1 LPSALSPTHDHHH
14 EPVANIASI
23 VPAGGDPHPLRLLD
37 CGRERDMG
45 GTIIL
50 LNGTAS
56 AGKTSIGHAIQRL
69 ADRPWL
75 LLGADILGAI
85 VPPPYNNGDR
95 AATGFAWQ
103 SAGPDAVALVAGP
116 WGQSVIA
123 AWHRAI
129 ATLAQAGQD
138 VVVDHILQ
146 EPGWFADCVAAW
158 QELPV
163 LFVGVRCPLAV
174 AAARAARRP
183 GRTPGYVRWAYGRV
197 HTHGP
202 YDIEVDTNTAD
213 PDTCARR
220 ILDRLGRDTPFTA
233 FPPQASA

>member
-1 LPSALSPTHDHHH
+1 MPS
-14 EPVANIASI
+14 
-23 VPAGGDPHPLRLLD
+23 
-37 CGRERDMG
+37 

-85 VPPPYNNGDR
+85 VPAPYNAGDR

-103 SAGPDAVALVAGP
+103 PAGPDEVALVAGP

-129 ATLAQAGQD
+129 ATLAHAGQE

-146 EPGWFADCVAAW
+146 EPGWFADCVTAW
-158 QELPV
+158 QDLPV

-183 GRTPGYVRWAYGRV
+183 GREPGYVRWAYGRV
-197 HTHGP
+197 HRHGP
-202 YDIEVDTNTAD
+202 YDLEVDTAVLD
-213 PDTCARR
+213 PDTCARQ
-220 ILDRLGRDTPFTA
+220 ILDRVASGVPFAA
-233 FPPQASA
+233 FPHHPAAAPEVI